1 MSLRVLLID
10 NSDTIKRA
18 IEMSLQ
24 DYGVSVKTMSTG
36 ADVTNVIESFKP
48 DIVFSDIMLREKSGY
63 EVAEELKNFQSDLPV
78 VLLWSEFMNF
88 NEKKAKDSG
97 AVTHLRKPFDK
108 EQLQK
113 IVKEYV
119 QSSDS
124 EPVQQ
129 PSTTEDSTSTQQD
142 EEMGGEEDSF
152 RDFFELPDDGAPTQV
167 TSLSDVDPNK
177 SEQNEKSSS
186 DLTDVMWS
194 IDRTPETEMNESEL
208 PEPEEEKEDFIQA
221 DINEIPPLE
230 NLSIEESSAP
240 IQSDDE
246 KKEDSTHEEKSFSNL
261 SEIPPLEEVPQP
273 PPVSHDTSQEK
284 KDDFTNL
291 GEISP
296 LEEVPQPPPV
306 SHDTSQEKKDDFT
319 NLGEIPP
326 LEDAPQPPPISHHAS
341 EEKENKDYKVDVPEE
356 NVDFDEMTVG
366 FSEPIDSKKTSSL
379 DDTEVLPNRKNKPDT
394 KEQLTPPPD
403 ENLKTSSTS
412 KPLSE
417 EELKKIIGEQSREVI
432 EKIVWQLVPD
442 MASNII
448 REELNRLLND
458 NDK

>member
-1 MSLRVLLID
+1 MPLRVLLID

-36 ADVTNVIESFKP
+36 VDVTNVIESFKP

-88 NEKKAKDSG
+88 NEKKGKDSG

-113 IVKEYV
+113 IIKEYV

-124 EPVQQ
+124 KPAQQ
-129 PSTTEDSTSTQQD
+129 PSTTEDSKSTQQD
-142 EEMGGEEDSF
+142 EEMGEEEDSF

-167 TSLSDVDPNK
+167 TTLSEVDPNK

-186 DLTDVMWS
+186 DSTDVMWS
-194 IDRTPETEMNESEL
+194 IDKAPETEMNESEL

-230 NLSIEESSAP
+230 NLSIEKSPPPTQSA
-240 IQSDDE
+240 DE
-246 KKEDSTHEEKSFSNL
+246 KKEEHEEKSFTNL
-261 SEIPPLEEVPQP
+261 GEVSPLEDAPQP
-273 PPVSHDTSQEK
+273 PPISHDTSQEK
-284 KDDFTNL
+284 KDNFTNL
-291 GEISP
+291 GEIPP
-296 LEEVPQPPPV
+296 LEDAPQPPPI
-306 SHDTSQEKKDDFT
+306 SHDTSQEKKDNFT

-341 EEKENKDYKVDVPEE
+341 EEEENKDYKVDVPEE

-366 FSEPIDSKKTSSL
+366 FSEPIDSKKSPSL
-379 DDTEVLPNRKNKPDT
+379 DDTEVLPTRKNKPDT
-394 KEQLTPPPD
+394 KEQLASPPD
-403 ENLKTSSTS
+403 ESTKGSPTS
-412 KPLSE
+412 KSLSE

-448 REELNRLLND
+448 REELNRLLNES
-458 NDK
+458 DK

>member
-24 DYGVSVKTMSTG
+24 DYGASVKTMSTG
-36 ADVTNVIESFKP
+36 IDVTNVIESFKP

-63 EVAEELKNFQSDLPV
+63 EVAEELKNFRNDLPV

-88 NEKKAKDSG
+88 NEKKATDSG
-97 AVTHLRKPFDK
+97 AVAHLRKPFDK

-113 IVKEYV
+113 IVKEHV
-119 QSSDS
+119 KTSNS
-124 EPVQQ
+124 Q
-129 PSTTEDSTSTQQD
+129 PAHPPPTTEDSTPTQED
-142 EEMGGEEDSF
+142 EEMGEEEDSF

-167 TSLSDVDPNK
+167 TSLSDVEPNQP
-177 SEQNEKSSS
+177 EQNEKPSSGS
-186 DLTDVMWS
+186 KDVTWS
-194 IDRTPETEMNESEL
+194 IDNEPETGMDESQL
-208 PEPEEEKEDFIQA
+208 PEPEEEKEDFVQA

-230 NLSIEESSAP
+230 NLSIEESPSP
-240 IQSDDE
+240 IQGTDA
-246 KKEDSTHEEKSFSNL
+246 KKEDSTHKEEHSANL
-261 SEIPPLEEVPQP
+261 SGIPPLEDTSQLSPA
-273 PPVSHDTSQEK
+273 SHDTSQEK
-284 KDDFTNL
+284 KD
-291 GEISP
+291 E
-296 LEEVPQPPPV
+296 
-306 SHDTSQEKKDDFT
+306 FT

-326 LEDAPQPPPISHHAS
+326 LEDAPQPPPISHHTS
-341 EEKENKDYKVDVPEE
+341 EEEESKDYKVDVPEE

-366 FSEPIDSKKTSSL
+366 FSEPVDNKKSPSL
-379 DDTEVLPNRKNKPDT
+379 DDTEVLPTRKNKPDT
-394 KEQLTPPPD
+394 KEQLDPSPD
-403 ENLKTSSTS
+403 EGVKSTS

-417 EELKKIIGEQSREVI
+417 EELKKILGEQSREVI

-458 NDK
+458 DDK